1 MLRLTS
7 GSVMS
12 RLGTGFGAR
21 GLLGRADQFLS
32 RELKSVR
39 TADVALSSFAFGVL
53 QGKFKAQ
60 GGLTLLGL
68 PVDLLAGATFHVMGL
83 FDFARGYSH
92 HLHAFGDGALASF
105 FTTTGYRV
113 GERWAQGG
121 SLMHGLSGMF
131 GDKEPAGGSTIADKE
146 LASLV
151 KAG

>member
-1 MLRLTS
+1 MLRLPGMLSAHRFS
-7 GSVMS
+7 GGSLL
-12 RLGTGFGAR
+12 RGAD
-21 GLLGRADQFLS
+21 RALS

-39 TADVALSSFAFGVL
+39 SSEIALSSFSFGLL

-60 GGLTLLGL
+60 GGLTLFAL
-68 PVDLLAGATFHVMGL
+68 PVDLLAGATFHVLAL

-113 GERWAQGG
+113 GERWASGG

-131 GDKEPAGGSTIADKE
+131 GDAKEPAGGSTIADKE
-146 LASLV
+146 LSNLV
-151 KAG
+151 RAG